1 MFREKFTDEDE
12 ISLNMLR
19 VQKYMNNTRMEEL
32 ARDNM
37 PFMGLDIHG
46 LQELTLKPVSI
57 KTNNF
62 FYNVK
67 YLICTFQNLP
77 HTVNMIQ
84 RGMEIKTIDDLLNMK
99 LDATGGSLSSKSSN
113 DGKDKGKTDTA
124 GEVSSMTSG
133 SFDRSSAE
141 GGKLKGKIDKPQAKK
156 APVKSE
162 ATKAG
167 GLPMI
172 SEKSASPSELSGS

>member
-1 MFREKFTDEDE
+1 
-12 ISLNMLR
+12 
-19 VQKYMNNTRMEEL
+19 
-32 ARDNM
+32 
-37 PFMGLDIHG
+37 
-46 LQELTLKPVSI
+46 
-57 KTNNF
+57 
-62 FYNVK
+62 
-67 YLICTFQNLP
+67 
-77 HTVNMIQ
+77 MIQ

-113 DGKDKGKTDTA
+113 EGKDKGKTDTA

-141 GGKLKGKIDKPQAKK
+141 GGKLEGKIDKPQTKK